1 MGFLKAF
8 CVESL
13 QVFCACGGGRVLR
26 MTVQRMPRPS
36 PSPALKEFLLI
47 KVERAAFVLE
57 ALSFPTHFG
66 QGIVHCPQSAS
77 EDSEPFEEKKVK
89 MQQIIEYASA
99 DM

>member
-1 MGFLKAF
+1 M
-8 CVESL
+8 ESL
-13 QVFCACGGGRVLR
+13 QVFCACGGDRVLR

-57 ALSFPTHFG
+57 ALSFPIHFG
-66 QGIVHCPQSAS
+66 QGIVPCPQSAS

-89 MQQIIEYASA
+89 MQQITEYASA